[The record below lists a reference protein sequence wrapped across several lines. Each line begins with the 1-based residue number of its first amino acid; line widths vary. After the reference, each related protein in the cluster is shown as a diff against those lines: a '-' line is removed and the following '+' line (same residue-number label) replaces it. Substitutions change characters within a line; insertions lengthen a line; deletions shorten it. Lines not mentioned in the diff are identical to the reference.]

1 MSETLPRGPRA
12 RLQFLDVVRGAAALL
27 VMTEHALHM
36 CVPAYYQFSK
46 SYVVVGEAAILAFF
60 MVSGFVIPMSLEEG
74 RSLKQFWIRRVF
86 RLFPVYWLSIALG
99 FVVMLTQGYGAGAA
113 VADVG
118 TWVANIFLLQSALH
132 LPHIWGAFW
141 TLPYELTIYV
151 VCASLYAIGV
161 LGRIGPRFVGGLVVA
176 LIALGVAKPLLT
188 GTPQSMDGGT
198 IQVAMA
204 CLLGLLAHRH
214 LAGQINRRSLY
225 LSVSGL
231 ATAMIVIWAVN
242 HDLFP
247 AMTVGRL
254 VRFAGLWLLSAGSF
268 FVLMERRNQ
277 PMPAVVSWLG
287 RHSYPI
293 YLLHPVALT
302 VLSRYQGSAWL
313 FFPGVVGST
322 LLMAA
327 VARQLVELPGIAFG
341 RRLEKRFAPSV
352 AAPAA
357 PLRRAA

>member
-1 MSETLPRGPRA
+1 MPGTPGRESRPR
-12 RLQFLDVVRGAAALL
+12 LEFLDVVRGAAALL
-27 VMTEHALHM
+27 VMSEHALHM
-36 CVPAYYQFSK
+36 CVPAYYQFSR

-86 RLFPVYWLSIALG
+86 RLFPIYWLSIALG

-113 VADVG
+113 VSDVG

-141 TLPYELTIYV
+141 TLPYELMIYV
-151 VCASLYAIGV
+151 VCASLYAIGA
-161 LGRIGPRFVGGLVVA
+161 LGRIGPRVVGGLIVA
-176 LIALGVAKPLLT
+176 FIALGVAKPLLT
-188 GTPQSMDGGT
+188 GTAQSMDGGT
-198 IQVAMA
+198 IQVVTA
-204 CLLGLLAHRH
+204 CLLGFLAHRH
-214 LAGQINRRSLY
+214 LAGQIDRRTLY
-225 LSVSGL
+225 VLTSGL
-231 ATAMIVIWAVN
+231 AMAMGVIWAVN
-242 HDLFP
+242 HALIP
-247 AMTVGRL
+247 TMTVGRL
-254 VRFAGLWLLSAGSF
+254 VRFTGLWLLGAGSF
-268 FVLMERRNQ
+268 FVLMERRHR

-302 VLSRYQGSAWL
+302 VLSRYQGSPWL

-327 VARQLVELPGIAFG
+327 VARRLVELPGIALG
-341 RRLEKRFAPSV
+341 RRLEKRWAPSV
-352 AAPAA
+352 AAPPAV
-357 PLRRAA
+357 LRRAA